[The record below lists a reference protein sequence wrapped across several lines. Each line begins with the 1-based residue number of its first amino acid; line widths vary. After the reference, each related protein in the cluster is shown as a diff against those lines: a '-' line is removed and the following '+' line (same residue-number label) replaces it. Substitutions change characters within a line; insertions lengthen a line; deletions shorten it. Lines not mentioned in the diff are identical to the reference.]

1 MDDQPSAT
9 EPEPQQIRSVA
20 ELDSLYGPPLE
31 RALLKEVDHLPA
43 CYRPFIE
50 RSPFVIVSTLG
61 PKGLDSSPRGD
72 PAGFVRIV
80 DERTLLLPDR
90 RGNNR
95 TDTLHNL
102 VHDPRIALLFLVPGV
117 GETLRVSGRAR
128 ILVDARLNAS
138 FAVEGK
144 PACSVIEVR
153 VERAYYQCQKALVR
167 SGLWTEGAKV
177 PRSELP
183 SAGELAAYFTQGR
196 VDAAE
201 YDREYPERMKQTL
214 Y

>member
-1 MDDQPSAT
+1 MDEHAPASGTA
-9 EPEPQQIRSVA
+9 PQEIRSVA
-20 ELDSLYGPPLE
+20 ELEALYGAPLE
-31 RALLKEVDHLPA
+31 RSLLKEVDHLPA

-50 RSPFVIVSTLG
+50 KSPFVILSTVG

-80 DERTLLLPDR
+80 DERTLLIPDR

-102 VHDPRIALLFLVPGV
+102 VHDPRIALLFLVPGI
-117 GETLRVSGRAR
+117 GETLRVSGSAR
-128 ILVDARLNAS
+128 ILIDSALNES
-138 FAVEGK
+138 FAVQGK
-144 PACSVIEVR
+144 PACCVIEVR
-153 VERAYYQCQKALVR
+153 VARAYYQCQKALVR
-167 SGLWTEGAKV
+167 SGLWTEGAKI

-183 SAGELAAYFTQGR
+183 SAGELAEYFTHGG

-201 YDREYPERMKQTL
+201 YDREYPERMKKSL